1 MKNWSTYIFLLVA
14 GALSLLATSCSQDEE
29 HLQKLIAGEG
39 KTIVEFSIA
48 LGNTG
53 NSSRA
58 TWNDTYNPD
67 GTFVGEGIDN
77 TINLNQFFVNLKLS
91 NSIIPIRLIRILN
104 SSTDKVV
111 YTFKGEVEVRSVQS
125 LKNARIEVYTNIGES
140 QTSFSTNYT
149 SYPETGVQYIPMW
162 GVHTITDDNLL
173 LVPSSTIQLNTP
185 GTPVYLL
192 RSMAKIE
199 LTLKDVLVNEGYTI
213 NGVTINN
220 YNSIGNLLPTGEFGY
235 TKQYNREDCI
245 NVSSAQYSDDGLAFY
260 KVSDNRFWIYVP
272 EFLINT
278 TATDEIQANDDLQIT
293 LDLYKGNEKF
303 PEERSTFSM
312 FETSLVRNH
321 WYKYTVISADMDEEV
336 NLELKYQVID
346 WSQIV
351 NESLNFGNGDGD
363 VFN

>member
-125 LKNARIEVYTNIGES
+125 LKGAKIEVYTNIGES

-149 SYPETGVQYIPMW
+149 RYPETGVQYIPMW

-173 LVPSSTIQLNTP
+173 LEPSSTIQLNTP
-185 GTPVYLL
+185 STPVYLL

-199 LTLKDVLVNEGYTI
+199 LTLTDALINEGYNI

-235 TKQYNREDCI
+235 TKLYNREDCI

-260 KVSDNRFWIYVP
+260 KVSDNRYWIYVP

-278 TATDEIQANDDLQIT
+278 TDEIQANEDLHIT

-303 PEERSTFSM
+303 PEDRSTFSM

-321 WYKYTVISADMDEEV
+321 WYKYTITSANMEEDVFFNLNYKVINWQD
-336 NLELKYQVID
+336 ID
-346 WSQIV
+346 
-351 NESLNFGNGDGD
+351 NGTLNFGDHNGN
-363 VFN
+363 VN